1 MKRWSRF
8 LLLFSFVILF
18 ASVIAPR
25 TAQAHGLIAGGSQ
38 VLEVQAGDY
47 TLRVEA
53 IVPTGAP
60 TQLTLKVLPLQA
72 LSAPALLTVVAAQ
85 REIAYRSEP
94 YTARLEAGQP
104 LIAVFDIAITAVG
117 NWDLELSYVAGDA
130 PAGIVSIP
138 VTVVPVVTPPLTVP
152 LFVGFALLALT
163 LSLSILWLNAPL
175 WVRTVNNYA
184 FVVVLGAV
192 SVLAGISAWPNVQIE
207 DKTQTPLR
215 GSLPYLTLRTTVIA
229 DDAQPQL
236 VLDLFDGSTGLPADD
251 LVLHH
256 QALMHLI
263 VVNVE
268 NTQFFHLHP
277 ARVAPGQYQVSLRS
291 VPAGQYELAV
301 EVERFNSGS
310 QVLRSRF
317 NVTQSIPDQSP
328 ALIPMQMQERA
339 QTTIGE
345 YRVEVATQGPLR
357 AGTANVISVAV
368 FQADQPVA
376 ALDYWLGMLGHMLI
390 RSQDGGVFGH
400 VHAASTMNT
409 DFQPVSAP
417 GNQVTFVYHFPYPD
431 SYTIWVQLQVR
442 GEVLTVPLKV
452 TVSP

>member
-1 MKRWSRF
+1 M
-8 LLLFSFVILF
+8 
-18 ASVIAPR
+18 
-25 TAQAHGLIAGGSQ
+25 
-38 VLEVQAGDY
+38 
-47 TLRVEA
+47 
-53 IVPTGAP
+53 
-60 TQLTLKVLPLQA
+60 
-72 LSAPALLTVVAAQ
+72 
-85 REIAYRSEP
+85 
-94 YTARLEAGQP
+94 
-104 LIAVFDIAITAVG
+104 
-117 NWDLELSYVAGDA
+117 
-130 PAGIVSIP
+130 
-138 VTVVPVVTPPLTVP
+138 
-152 LFVGFALLALT
+152 
-163 LSLSILWLNAPL
+163 
-175 WVRTVNNYA
+175 
-184 FVVVLGAV
+184 
-192 SVLAGISAWPNVQIE
+192 
-207 DKTQTPLR
+207 
-215 GSLPYLTLRTTVIA
+215 
-229 DDAQPQL
+229 
-236 VLDLFDGSTGLPADD
+236 LDLFDGSTGLPADD

-317 NVTQSIPDQSP
+317 NVTQSTPDQAP

-339 QTTIGE
+339 QTTIGG
-345 YRVEVATQGPLR
+345 YRVEVATQGSLR

-368 FQADQPVA
+368 FQAGQPVA